1 VSEMLENDPRIA
13 IVGAN
18 GFIGRHLSK
27 RLKIE
32 EQYGRHNIQDLEKS
46 KAKLFIVAAAPAA
59 KWEANSNPE
68 KDSENIDSLITSLQA
83 LKDKRCV
90 LISTIDVFPNGV
102 TFDEDSL
109 KPESIAEAYGRNRG
123 RLEDSLRD
131 ISGSTLILRLPG
143 MYGPGLK
150 KNLLYDLVTGK
161 VVTGISP
168 ESTFQFYDVRNLLGH
183 FWISFHLGLNLV
195 HLATE
200 PVSVADIYR
209 TCFMQSPPINDS
221 PMISYSMQTKFAYEL
236 SGRSSRF
243 LFSSDETLAGIK
255 SWASLGNSL

>member
-1 VSEMLENDPRIA
+1 MLEIDPRIA

-18 GFIGRHLSK
+18 GFIGGHLSK
-27 RLKIE
+27 RLKVQ
-32 EQYGRHNIQDLEKS
+32 EQYGRHNIHELENS
-46 KAKLFIVAAAPAA
+46 KANLFIIAAAPAA

-68 KDSENIDSLITSLQA
+68 KDAENIDLLIASLQV
-83 LKDKRCV
+83 LRGKKCV

-102 TFDEDSL
+102 TFDEDSV

-123 RLEDSLRD
+123 RLEEALRD
-131 ISGSTLILRLPG
+131 ISSSTLILRLPG

-150 KNLLYDLVTGK
+150 KNMLYDLVTGK
-161 VVTGISP
+161 LVTGISP
-168 ESTFQFYDVRNLLGH
+168 ESTFQFYDVRSLLGH
-183 FWISFHLGLNLV
+183 IWISFHLGLNLV

-200 PVSVADIYR
+200 PVSVADVYR
-209 TCFMQSPPINDS
+209 TCFMQSPPNIVA

-243 LFSSDETLAGIK
+243 LASSDETLAGIK